1 MKKTYKSFGE
11 ALDELRVE
19 AELSYDRLSLKV
31 GITQSY
37 LYYIINRRADTA
49 PNNKIIEKIAKFF
62 GLEPEYFFEFRLRKM
77 IDFVNDNREFL
88 DHCEKESRKFKKG
101 VSPALPESDTEEG
114 ESA

>member
-37 LYYIINRRADTA
+37 LYYIINRRANSA
-49 PNNKIIEKIAKFF
+49 PNNKIIEKVAKFF
-62 GLEPEYFFEFRLRKM
+62 GVEPDYFFEYRLRKM
-77 IDFVNDNREFL
+77 IDYVNDNREFL
-88 DHCEKESRKFKKG
+88 DHCEKESKKFKKG
-101 VSPALPESDTEEG
+101 LPTSLSEAVED